1 MSDVAIAHVEAAIR
15 HRNLSLRVLI
25 GLIVAGA
32 VFAFVVAA
40 VDLWSAEQTVTLAT
54 ASEGA
59 AQPAWPDL
67 ATKALGHFAFAFLI
81 AVLMAMVYETM
92 AFRHLRAIARQVRSG
107 GWLRRGEAI
116 SLRRDWIGASDDLDT
131 IVGALNEAR
140 AYGIETRSALAWRVG
155 RQRSAEAELRDDL
168 AAATRE
174 NEKLRADLSEQAD
187 FARLLARDLAIST
200 RLSAANSAGQDVEH
214 RFAADRGDLHQHGIS
229 NVLALISPDE
239 AKGLQGAPETIA
251 ELSEEF
257 AAYCAASDGRLSRVA
272 LSLQEAVDV
281 AVRNLHPRIHGRG
294 AEVEIGDL
302 PVVEGDRA
310 LLIRL
315 FSTLIGDALDA
326 AAPGERVQIQIR
338 ALASAGDE
346 RVVIRVDDNCGWSAM
361 EGRDGDGAAVP
372 AIRSART
379 WAMCH
384 RIVHAHG
391 GEITE
396 HQSDCGMRSVQIVLT
411 PI

>member
-15 HRNLSLRVLI
+15 HRNLSLRVLVS
-25 GLIVAGA
+25 LIVAGA

-40 VDLWSAEQTVTLAT
+40 VDLWSAEQAVTIAT
-54 ASEGA
+54 TSKSA
-59 AQPAWPDL
+59 AQPVWPDL
-67 ATKALGHFAFAFLI
+67 ATKALGHFAFSFLI

-92 AFRHLRAIARQVRSG
+92 VFRHLRAIARQVRSG

-116 SLRRDWIGASDDLDT
+116 SLRRDWIGASDDLDQ

-140 AYGIETRSALAWRVG
+140 AYGAETRSALAWRVG
-155 RQRSAEAELRDDL
+155 RQRSAEAELRAEL
-168 AAATRE
+168 ADAARE
-174 NEKLRADLSEQAD
+174 NDRLRADLSEQAD

-200 RLSAANSAGQDVEH
+200 KLSAANDAGQGVED
-214 RFAADRGDLHQHGIS
+214 RFAADRGCLLQNGSS

-251 ELSEEF
+251 ELSDEF

-272 LSLQEAVDV
+272 LSLQEAADV
-281 AVRNLHPRIHGRG
+281 AIRDLHARISGRG
-294 AEVEIGDL
+294 AKIEVGEL

-315 FSTLIGDALDA
+315 LSTLVGDALESA
-326 AAPGERVQIQIR
+326 VPGEQVQIEIR
-338 ALASAGDE
+338 ALSSPDDE
-346 RVVIRVDDNCGWSAM
+346 RVIIRVDDNCGRSAT
-361 EGRDGDGAAVP
+361 EGRDGDGATVP

-411 PI
+411 SI